1 MGYGD
6 VDTGAGEAGMA
17 GGGVVGYQNQGQVA
31 GPQGDPAAIKPVAEA
46 AALAIAG
53 QHPNPDEAIA
63 AFIAMFGQE
72 AFVQFREQILQ
83 ALAGNQGAMTE
94 GLIDGSPQGM
104 QPQPPMPMAG
114 MQPQGQM
121 PMPGQMPMAAGG
133 MADNIPGTVAGQQDI
148 AVSPGEFIVP
158 SDVVSGIGDGDTDSG
173 AKRLYDMM
181 DRVRQ
186 NRTGTQKQP
195 APINVAGVMPR

>member
-1 MGYGD
+1 M
-6 VDTGAGEAGMA
+6 
-17 GGGVVGYQNQGQVA
+17 
-31 GPQGDPAAIKPVAEA
+31 AEA

-83 ALAGNQGAMTE
+83 ALAGNQGATTE

-104 QPQPPMPMAG
+104 QPQPQQQMPMAG
-114 MQPQGQM
+114 MQPQG
-121 PMPGQMPMAAGG
+121 PMPMAAGG
-133 MADNIPGTVAGQQDI
+133 LSDNIPGTVAGQQDI

>member
-1 MGYGD
+1 
-6 VDTGAGEAGMA
+6 
-17 GGGVVGYQNQGQVA
+17 
-31 GPQGDPAAIKPVAEA
+31 
-46 AALAIAG
+46 
-53 QHPNPDEAIA
+53 
-63 AFIAMFGQE
+63 
-72 AFVQFREQILQ
+72 
-83 ALAGNQGAMTE
+83 MTE